1 MVELVYTY
9 VLGAYLF
16 TELRVRVPLV
26 PLNLICGGNIMN
38 KSDLSNMLSFAS
50 IHNMLKSSISEVL
63 KAYDEDLKD
72 IKESLD
78 ADDYNAIY
86 SALEF

>member
-1 MVELVYTY
+1 
-9 VLGAYLF
+9 
-16 TELRVRVPLV
+16 
-26 PLNLICGGNIMN
+26 MN

-50 IHNMLKSSISEVL
+50 THNMLKSSISEVL
-63 KAYDEDLKD
+63 EAYDKDLKD

>member
-1 MVELVYTY
+1 
-9 VLGAYLF
+9 
-16 TELRVRVPLV
+16 
-26 PLNLICGGNIMN
+26 
-38 KSDLSNMLSFAS
+38 MLSFAS

-63 KAYDEDLKD
+63 KAYDLKD

>member
-1 MVELVYTY
+1 
-9 VLGAYLF
+9 
-16 TELRVRVPLV
+16 
-26 PLNLICGGNIMN
+26 MN
-38 KSDLSNMLSFAS
+38 KSDLSNMLLFAS